1 MSIVKVAEVFPAS
14 VDTVD
19 ATTVSVNG
27 RIIIDGSG
35 WPEGAVKHF
44 IVETTFEPG
53 QLLVVLNNNSLSG
66 IVAGQLAGPTTEEV
80 QPSRLNVSLASG
92 TKLVMLGA

>member
-1 MSIVKVAEVFPAS
+1 MSQVKVAEVLPSS
-14 VDTVD
+14 VDTEV
-19 ATTVSVNG
+19 AQSVSVNG

-35 WPEGAVKHF
+35 WPEGVIKHF

-53 QLLVVLNNNSLSG
+53 QLLVALSNNGLSG
-66 IVAGQLAGPTTEEV
+66 IVAGQLVGPTTEEN
-80 QPSRLNVSLASG
+80 QQSRLHVSIASG